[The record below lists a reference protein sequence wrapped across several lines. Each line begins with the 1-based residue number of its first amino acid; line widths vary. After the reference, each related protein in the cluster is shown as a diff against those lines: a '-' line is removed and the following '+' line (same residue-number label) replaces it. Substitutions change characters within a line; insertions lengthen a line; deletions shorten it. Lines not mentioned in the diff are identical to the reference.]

1 MADKDKKMKTTLRIV
16 GEINIE
22 TLKTFLD
29 ETDEIMEEYE
39 RFKAEASMI
48 KPELLQ
54 KFPPIT
60 VEISSY
66 GGCTDCGSAIIHRMD
81 EMKNMGIEVNTHAH
95 FCYSMAFIIFVNG
108 MKRTGDKLS
117 KFMNHGSASL
127 NRGYVEEQRAS
138 VEFSTKCDEQ
148 FEQIIYDNTNMSKER
163 VEKARLCY
171 DWILYDEAVELGIIN
186 YYEGCEKQ
194 VEEEM
199 DRVSDALESAL
210 EVFSQLLGM
219 EKEDGFDL
227 MLDLLAPI
235 YEEIEEVKDKEEV
248 ETTEDEEDKNELSET
263 LGEILNKA
271 MDEDKVKIND
281 SNSKKDTDE
290 VPAHIFDI
298 IRLEDEVMEEVMEEL
313 KDIRN
318 ADYDGCYCGS
328 WSIYI
333 DDLGYLTLDSSCRK
347 SGNCPDGKEYHID
360 EEVYILDRD
369 VRMDDDAEILFEIEP
384 DQALKI
390 VNMAYSTLYKDCGMD
405 EFGNYLKRKGE

>member
-235 YEEIEEVKDKEEV
+235 YEEVEEVKDKEEV
-248 ETTEDEEDKNELSET
+248 ETTEDKEDKNELSEV
-263 LGEILNKA
+263 LGEILDKA

-281 SNSKKDTDE
+281 SKKDTDE
-290 VPAHIFDI
+290 VPAHTFDI
-298 IRLEDEVMEEVMEEL
+298 IRLEDEVMEKVAEEL

-318 ADYDGCYCGS
+318 ADYDGCYCGN

-333 DDLGYLTLDSSCRK
+333 DDLGYLTLTSSCRK
-347 SGNCPDGKEYHID
+347 SGKCPDGKEYHID
-360 EEVYILDRD
+360 EKVYILDKNII
-369 VRMDDDAEILFEIEP
+369 MEDDAEVLFEIEH

-390 VNMAYSTLYKDCGMD
+390 VNLAYLTLYADCGMD

>member
-81 EMKNMGIEVNTHAH
+81 EMKNMGIEVNTHCH
-95 FCYSMAFIIFVNG
+95 FAYSMAFIIFVNG

-235 YEEIEEVKDKEEV
+235 YEEVEEVKDKEEV
-248 ETTEDEEDKNELSET
+248 ETTEDKEDKNELSEV
-263 LGEILNKA
+263 LGEILDKA
-271 MDEDKVKIND
+271 MDEDEVKIND
-281 SNSKKDTDE
+281 SKKDTDE
-290 VPAHIFDI
+290 VPTHTFDI
-298 IRLEDEVMEEVMEEL
+298 IRLEDEVMGEVMKEL
-313 KDIRN
+313 KDITN
-318 ADYDGCYCGS
+318 ADYDGCYCGN

-333 DDLGYLTLDSSCRK
+333 DNLGYLTLSSSCRK
-347 SGNCPDGKEYHID
+347 GDNCPDGKEYHID
-360 EEVYILDRD
+360 EKVYILDKNII
-369 VRMDDDAEILFEIEP
+369 MEDDAVVLFEIEH

-390 VNMAYSTLYKDCGMD
+390 VNLAYLTLYADCGMD

>member
-29 ETDEIMEEYE
+29 ETDEIIEEYE

-81 EMKNMGIEVNTHAH
+81 EMKNIGIEVNTHCH
-95 FCYSMAFIIFVNG
+95 FAYSMAFIIFVNG

-127 NRGYVEEQRAS
+127 NRGYVEEQRVS

-171 DWILYDEAVELGIIN
+171 DWILYNEAVELGIIN

-219 EKEDGFDL
+219 GKEDGFDL

-235 YEEIEEVKDKEEV
+235 YEEVKEVKDKEEV

-290 VPAHIFDI
+290 VPAHTFDI

>member
-81 EMKNMGIEVNTHAH
+81 EMKNMGIEVNTHCH
-95 FCYSMAFIIFVNG
+95 FAYSMAFIIFVNG

-163 VEKARLCY
+163 VERARLCY

-235 YEEIEEVKDKEEV
+235 YEEVEEVKDKEEV
-248 ETTEDEEDKNELSET
+248 ETTEDKEDKNELSEV
-263 LGEILNKA
+263 LGEILDKA

-281 SNSKKDTDE
+281 SKKDTDE
-290 VPAHIFDI
+290 VPARTFDI
-298 IRLEDEVMEEVMEEL
+298 ITLKDEVMEEVKEEL
-313 KDIRN
+313 KDITN
-318 ADYDGCYCGS
+318 ADYDGCYCGN

-333 DDLGYLTLDSSCRK
+333 DNLGYLTLSSSCRK
-347 SGNCPDGKEYHID
+347 GDDCPDGKEYHID
-360 EEVYILDRD
+360 EKVYILDKNII
-369 VRMDDDAEILFEIEP
+369 MEDDAVVLFEIEH

>member
-66 GGCTDCGSAIIHRMD
+66 GGCTDCGTAIIHRMD
-81 EMKNMGIEVNTHAH
+81 EMKNMGIEVNTHCH
-95 FCYSMAFIIFVNG
+95 FAYSMAFIIFVNG

-148 FEQIIYDNTNMSKER
+148 FEQIIYDNTNMPKER

-235 YEEIEEVKDKEEV
+235 YEEVEEVKDKEEV
-248 ETTEDEEDKNELSET
+248 ETTEDKEDKNELSEV
-263 LGEILNKA
+263 LGEILDKA

-281 SNSKKDTDE
+281 SKKDTDE
-290 VPAHIFDI
+290 VPAHTFDI
-298 IRLEDEVMEEVMEEL
+298 IRLEDEVMGEVMKEL
-313 KDIRN
+313 KDITN

-347 SGNCPDGKEYHID
+347 SSNCPDGKEYHID

-369 VRMDDDAEILFEIEP
+369 VHIDDDAEILFEIEP

>member
-66 GGCTDCGSAIIHRMD
+66 GGCTDCGTAIIHRMD
-81 EMKNMGIEVNTHAH
+81 EMKNMGIEVNTHCH
-95 FCYSMAFIIFVNG
+95 FAYSMAFIIFVNG

-235 YEEIEEVKDKEEV
+235 YEEVEEVKDKEEV
-248 ETTEDEEDKNELSET
+248 ETTEDKEDKNELSEV
-263 LGEILNKA
+263 LGEILDKA

-281 SNSKKDTDE
+281 SKKDTDE
-290 VPAHIFDI
+290 VPACTFDI
-298 IRLEDEVMEEVMEEL
+298 ITLKDEVMEEVKEEL
-313 KDIRN
+313 KDITN
-318 ADYDGCYCGS
+318 ADYDGCYCGN

-333 DDLGYLTLDSSCRK
+333 DNLGYLTLSSSCRK
-347 SGNCPDGKEYHID
+347 GDNCPDGKEYHID
-360 EEVYILDRD
+360 EKVYILDKNII
-369 VRMDDDAEILFEIEP
+369 MEDDAVVLFEIEH

-390 VNMAYSTLYKDCGMD
+390 VNLAYLTLYADCGMD

>member
-39 RFKAEASMI
+39 RFKTEASMI

-66 GGCTDCGSAIIHRMD
+66 GGCTDCGTAIIHRMD
-81 EMKNMGIEVNTHAH
+81 EMKNMGIEVNTHCH
-95 FCYSMAFIIFVNG
+95 FAYSMAFIIFVNG

-148 FEQIIYDNTNMSKER
+148 FEQIIYDNTNMPKER

-235 YEEIEEVKDKEEV
+235 YEEVEEVKDKEEV
-248 ETTEDEEDKNELSET
+248 ETTEDKEDKNELSEV
-263 LGEILNKA
+263 LGEILDKA
-271 MDEDKVKIND
+271 MDEDKVK
-281 SNSKKDTDE
+281 DTDE
-290 VPAHIFDI
+290 VPAHTFDI
-298 IRLEDEVMEEVMEEL
+298 IRLEDEVMERVTEEL
-313 KDIRN
+313 KDITN
-318 ADYDGCYCGS
+318 ADYDGCYCGN

-333 DDLGYLTLDSSCRK
+333 DNLGYLTLSSSCRK
-347 SGNCPDGKEYHID
+347 GDNCPDGKEYHID
-360 EEVYILDRD
+360 EKVYILDKNIIMEDD
-369 VRMDDDAEILFEIEP
+369 VEILFEIEP

>member
-95 FCYSMAFIIFVNG
+95 FCYSMAFIIYVNG

-148 FEQIIYDNTNMSKER
+148 FEQIIYDNTNMPKER

-235 YEEIEEVKDKEEV
+235 YEEVEEVKDKEEV
-248 ETTEDEEDKNELSET
+248 ETTEDKEDKNELSEV
-263 LGEILNKA
+263 LGEILDKA

-281 SNSKKDTDE
+281 SKKDTDE
-290 VPAHIFDI
+290 VPTHTFDI
-298 IRLEDEVMEEVMEEL
+298 IRLEDEVMEKVAEEL

-318 ADYDGCYCGS
+318 ADYDGCYCGN

-333 DDLGYLTLDSSCRK
+333 DDLGYLTLTSSCRK
-347 SGNCPDGKEYHID
+347 SDECPDGKEYHID
-360 EEVYILDRD
+360 EKVYILDKNII
-369 VRMDDDAEILFEIEP
+369 MEDDAVVLFEIEH

-390 VNMAYSTLYKDCGMD
+390 VNLAYLTLYADCGMD

>member
-66 GGCTDCGSAIIHRMD
+66 GGCTDCGTAIIHRMD
-81 EMKNMGIEVNTHAH
+81 EMKNMGIEVNTHCH
-95 FCYSMAFIIFVNG
+95 FAYSMAFIIFVNG

-148 FEQIIYDNTNMSKER
+148 FEQIIYDNTNMPKER

-235 YEEIEEVKDKEEV
+235 YEEVEEVKDKEEV
-248 ETTEDEEDKNELSET
+248 ETTKDKEDKNELSEV
-263 LGEILNKA
+263 LGEILDKA
-271 MDEDKVKIND
+271 MDEDKVK
-281 SNSKKDTDE
+281 DTDE
-290 VPAHIFDI
+290 VPARTFDI
-298 IRLEDEVMEEVMEEL
+298 ITLKDEVMEEVKEEL
-313 KDIRN
+313 KDITN
-318 ADYDGCYCGS
+318 ADYDGCYCGN

-333 DDLGYLTLDSSCRK
+333 DNLGYLTLSSSCRK
-347 SGNCPDGKEYHID
+347 GDNCPDGKEYHID
-360 EEVYILDRD
+360 EKVYILDKNII
-369 VRMDDDAEILFEIEP
+369 MEDDAEILFEIEP

-390 VNMAYSTLYKDCGMD
+390 VNLAYLTLYADCGMD

>member
-60 VEISSY
+60 VEISSF

-95 FCYSMAFIIFVNG
+95 FCYSMAFIIYVNG

-148 FEQIIYDNTNMSKER
+148 FEQIIYDNTNMPKER

-235 YEEIEEVKDKEEV
+235 YEEVEEVKDKEEV
-248 ETTEDEEDKNELSET
+248 ETTEDKEDKNELSEV

-271 MDEDKVKIND
+271 MDEDEVKIND
-281 SNSKKDTDE
+281 SKKDTDE
-290 VPAHIFDI
+290 VPARTFDI
-298 IRLEDEVMEEVMEEL
+298 ITLKDEVMEEVKEEL
-313 KDIRN
+313 KDITN
-318 ADYDGCYCGS
+318 ADYDGCYCGN

-333 DDLGYLTLDSSCRK
+333 DNLGYLTLSSSCRK
-347 SGNCPDGKEYHID
+347 GDNCPDGKEYHID
-360 EEVYILDRD
+360 EKVYILDKNIIMEDD
-369 VRMDDDAEILFEIEP
+369 VVVLFEIEP

-390 VNMAYSTLYKDCGMD
+390 VNMAYLTLYADCGMD

>member
-81 EMKNMGIEVNTHAH
+81 EMKNMGIEVNTHCH
-95 FCYSMAFIIFVNG
+95 FAYSMAFIIFVNG

-235 YEEIEEVKDKEEV
+235 YEEVEEVKDKEEV
-248 ETTEDEEDKNELSET
+248 ETTEDKEDKNELSEV
-263 LGEILNKA
+263 LGEILDKA

-281 SNSKKDTDE
+281 SKKDTDE
-290 VPAHIFDI
+290 VPTHTFDI
-298 IRLEDEVMEEVMEEL
+298 IRLEDEVMEEVTKEL
-313 KDIRN
+313 KDITN
-318 ADYDGCYCGS
+318 ADYDGCYCGN

-333 DDLGYLTLDSSCRK
+333 DNLGYLTLSSSCRK
-347 SGNCPDGKEYHID
+347 GDNCPDGKEYHID
-360 EEVYILDRD
+360 EKVYILDKNII
-369 VRMDDDAEILFEIEP
+369 MEDDAVVLFEIEP
-384 DQALKI
+384 DQALRI
-390 VNMAYSTLYKDCGMD
+390 VNMAYLTLYADCGMD

>member
-81 EMKNMGIEVNTHAH
+81 EMKNMGIEVNTHCH
-95 FCYSMAFIIFVNG
+95 FAYSMAFIIFVNG

-148 FEQIIYDNTNMSKER
+148 FEQIIYDNTNMPKER

-235 YEEIEEVKDKEEV
+235 YEEVEEVKDKEEV
-248 ETTEDEEDKNELSET
+248 ETTEDKEDKNELSEV
-263 LGEILNKA
+263 LGEILDKA
-271 MDEDKVKIND
+271 MDEDKVK
-281 SNSKKDTDE
+281 DTDE
-290 VPAHIFDI
+290 VPAHTFDI
-298 IRLEDEVMEEVMEEL
+298 IRLEDEVMERVTEEL
-313 KDIRN
+313 KDITN
-318 ADYDGCYCGS
+318 ADYDGCYCGN

-333 DDLGYLTLDSSCRK
+333 DNLGYLTLSSSCRK
-347 SGNCPDGKEYHID
+347 GDNCPDGKEYHID
-360 EEVYILDRD
+360 EKVYILDKNIIMEDD
-369 VRMDDDAEILFEIEP
+369 VEILFEIEP

>member
-81 EMKNMGIEVNTHAH
+81 EMKNMGIEVNTHCH
-95 FCYSMAFIIFVNG
+95 FAYSMAFIIFVNG

-163 VEKARLCY
+163 VERARLCY

-235 YEEIEEVKDKEEV
+235 YEEVEEVKDKEEV
-248 ETTEDEEDKNELSET
+248 ETTEDKEDKNELSEV
-263 LGEILNKA
+263 LGEILDKA
-271 MDEDKVKIND
+271 MDEDKVK
-281 SNSKKDTDE
+281 DTDE
-290 VPAHIFDI
+290 VPAHTFDI
-298 IRLEDEVMEEVMEEL
+298 ITLKDEVMEEVKEEL
-313 KDIRN
+313 KDITN
-318 ADYDGCYCGS
+318 ADYDGCYCGN

-333 DDLGYLTLDSSCRK
+333 DNLGYLTLSSSCRK
-347 SGNCPDGKEYHID
+347 GDNCPDGKEYHID
-360 EEVYILDRD
+360 EKVYILDKNII
-369 VRMDDDAEILFEIEP
+369 MEDDAEILFEIEP

-390 VNMAYSTLYKDCGMD
+390 VNMAYSTLYRDCGMD

>member
-95 FCYSMAFIIFVNG
+95 FCYSMAFIIYVNG

-235 YEEIEEVKDKEEV
+235 YEEVEEVKDKEEI
-248 ETTEDEEDKNELSET
+248 ETTEDKEDKNELSET

-271 MDEDKVKIND
+271 MDEDEVKIND
-281 SNSKKDTDE
+281 SKKDTDE
-290 VPAHIFDI
+290 VPARTFDI
-298 IRLEDEVMEEVMEEL
+298 ITLKDEVMEEVKEEL
-313 KDIRN
+313 KDITN
-318 ADYDGCYCGS
+318 ADYDGCYCGN

-333 DDLGYLTLDSSCRK
+333 DNLGYLTLSSSCRK
-347 SGNCPDGKEYHID
+347 GDNCPDGKEYHID
-360 EEVYILDRD
+360 EKVYILDKNIIMEDD
-369 VRMDDDAEILFEIEP
+369 VVVLFEIEH

>member
-66 GGCTDCGSAIIHRMD
+66 GGCTDCGTAIIHRMD
-81 EMKNMGIEVNTHAH
+81 EMKNMGIEVNTHCH
-95 FCYSMAFIIFVNG
+95 FAYSMAFIIFVNG

-148 FEQIIYDNTNMSKER
+148 FEQIIYDNTNMPKER

-235 YEEIEEVKDKEEV
+235 YEEVEEVKDKEEA

-271 MDEDKVKIND
+271 MDEDKVKVND
-281 SNSKKDTDE
+281 SKKDTDE
-290 VPAHIFDI
+290 VSARTFDI
-298 IRLEDEVMEEVMEEL
+298 IRLEDEVMGEVMKEL
-313 KDIRN
+313 KDITN

-369 VRMDDDAEILFEIEP
+369 VHIDDDAEILFEIEP

-390 VNMAYSTLYKDCGMD
+390 VNMAYLTLYADCGMD

>member
-66 GGCTDCGSAIIHRMD
+66 GGCTDCGTAIIHRMD
-81 EMKNMGIEVNTHAH
+81 EMKNMGIEVNTHCH
-95 FCYSMAFIIFVNG
+95 FAYSMAFIIFVNG

-163 VEKARLCY
+163 VERARLCY

-235 YEEIEEVKDKEEV
+235 YEEVEEVKDKEEV
-248 ETTEDEEDKNELSET
+248 ETTEDKEDKNELSEV
-263 LGEILNKA
+263 LGEILDKA
-271 MDEDKVKIND
+271 MDEDKVK
-281 SNSKKDTDE
+281 DTDE
-290 VPAHIFDI
+290 VPAHTFDI
-298 IRLEDEVMEEVMEEL
+298 IRLEDEVMERVTEEL
-313 KDIRN
+313 KDITN
-318 ADYDGCYCGS
+318 ADYDGCYCGN

-333 DDLGYLTLDSSCRK
+333 DNLGYVTLSSSCRK
-347 SGNCPDGKEYHID
+347 GDNCPDGKEYHID
-360 EEVYILDRD
+360 EKVYILDKNIIMEDD
-369 VRMDDDAEILFEIEP
+369 VEILFEIEH

-390 VNMAYSTLYKDCGMD
+390 VNLAYLTLYADCGMD

>member
-66 GGCTDCGSAIIHRMD
+66 GGCTDCGSTIIHRMD
-81 EMKNMGIEVNTHAH
+81 EMKNMGIEVNTHCH
-95 FCYSMAFIIFVNG
+95 FAYSMAFIIFVNG

-148 FEQIIYDNTNMSKER
+148 FEQIIYDNTNMPKER

-235 YEEIEEVKDKEEV
+235 YEEVEEVKDKEEA

-271 MDEDKVKIND
+271 MGEDEVKIND
-281 SNSKKDTDE
+281 SKKDTDE
-290 VPAHIFDI
+290 VPARTFDI
-298 IRLEDEVMEEVMEEL
+298 ITLKDEVMEEVKEEL
-313 KDIRN
+313 KDITN
-318 ADYDGCYCGS
+318 ADYDGCYCGN

-333 DDLGYLTLDSSCRK
+333 DNLGYLTLSSSCRK
-347 SGNCPDGKEYHID
+347 GDNCPDGKEYHID
-360 EEVYILDRD
+360 EKVYILDKNII
-369 VRMDDDAEILFEIEP
+369 MEDDAVVLFEIEH

-390 VNMAYSTLYKDCGMD
+390 VNLAYLTLYADSGMD

>member
-81 EMKNMGIEVNTHAH
+81 EMKNMGIEVNTHCH
-95 FCYSMAFIIFVNG
+95 FAYSMAFIIFVNG

-235 YEEIEEVKDKEEV
+235 YEEVEEVKDKEEV

-271 MDEDKVKIND
+271 MDEDEVKVND
-281 SNSKKDTDE
+281 SKKDTDE
-290 VPAHIFDI
+290 VPAHTFDI
-298 IRLEDEVMEEVMEEL
+298 IRLEDEVMGEVMKEL
-313 KDIRN
+313 KDITN

-347 SGNCPDGKEYHID
+347 SSNCPDGKEYHID

-369 VRMDDDAEILFEIEP
+369 VHIDDDAEILFEIEP

-390 VNMAYSTLYKDCGMD
+390 VNMAYLTLYADCGID

>member
-66 GGCTDCGSAIIHRMD
+66 GGCTDCGTAIIHRMD
-81 EMKNMGIEVNTHAH
+81 EMKNMGIEVNTHCH
-95 FCYSMAFIIFVNG
+95 FAYSMAFIIFVNG

-163 VEKARLCY
+163 VERARLCY

-235 YEEIEEVKDKEEV
+235 YEEVEEVKDKEEV
-248 ETTEDEEDKNELSET
+248 ETTEDKEDKNELSEV
-263 LGEILNKA
+263 LGEILDKA
-271 MDEDKVKIND
+271 MDEDKVKVND
-281 SNSKKDTDE
+281 SKKDTDE
-290 VPAHIFDI
+290 VSARTFDI
-298 IRLEDEVMEEVMEEL
+298 IRLEDEVMGEVMKEL
-313 KDIRN
+313 KDITN
-318 ADYDGCYCGS
+318 ADYDGCYCGN

-333 DDLGYLTLDSSCRK
+333 DNLGYLTLSSSCRK
-347 SGNCPDGKEYHID
+347 GDNCPDGKEYHID
-360 EEVYILDRD
+360 EKVYILDKNII
-369 VRMDDDAEILFEIEP
+369 MEDDAVVLFEIEH

>member
-66 GGCTDCGSAIIHRMD
+66 GGCTDCGTAIIHRMD
-81 EMKNMGIEVNTHAH
+81 EMKNMGIEVNTHCH
-95 FCYSMAFIIFVNG
+95 FAYSMAFIIFVNG

-163 VEKARLCY
+163 VERARLCY

-235 YEEIEEVKDKEEV
+235 YEEVEEVKDKEEV
-248 ETTEDEEDKNELSET
+248 ETTEDKEDKNELSEV
-263 LGEILNKA
+263 LGEILDKA
-271 MDEDKVKIND
+271 MDEDKVK
-281 SNSKKDTDE
+281 DTDE
-290 VPAHIFDI
+290 VPAHTFDI
-298 IRLEDEVMEEVMEEL
+298 IRLEDEVMERVTEEL
-313 KDIRN
+313 KDITN
-318 ADYDGCYCGS
+318 ADYDGCYCGN

-333 DDLGYLTLDSSCRK
+333 DNLGYLTLSSSCRK
-347 SGNCPDGKEYHID
+347 GDNCPDGKEYHID
-360 EEVYILDRD
+360 EKVYILDKNIIMEDD
-369 VRMDDDAEILFEIEP
+369 VEILFEIEP

>member
-1 MADKDKKMKTTLRIV
+1 
-16 GEINIE
+16 
-22 TLKTFLD
+22 
-29 ETDEIMEEYE
+29 
-39 RFKAEASMI
+39 
-48 KPELLQ
+48 
-54 KFPPIT
+54 
-60 VEISSY
+60 
-66 GGCTDCGSAIIHRMD
+66 
-81 EMKNMGIEVNTHAH
+81 MGIEVNTHAH
-95 FCYSMAFIIFVNG
+95 FCYSMAFIIYVNG

-235 YEEIEEVKDKEEV
+235 YEEVEEVKDKEEV
-248 ETTEDEEDKNELSET
+248 ETTEDKEDKNELSEV
-263 LGEILNKA
+263 LGEILDKA
-271 MDEDKVKIND
+271 MDEDEVKIND
-281 SNSKKDTDE
+281 SKKDTDE
-290 VPAHIFDI
+290 VPTHTFDI
-298 IRLEDEVMEEVMEEL
+298 ITLKDEVMEEVKEEL
-313 KDIRN
+313 KDITN
-318 ADYDGCYCGS
+318 ADYDGCYCGN

-333 DDLGYLTLDSSCRK
+333 DNLGYLTLSSSCRK
-347 SGNCPDGKEYHID
+347 GDNCPDGKEYHID
-360 EEVYILDRD
+360 EKVYILDKNII
-369 VRMDDDAEILFEIEP
+369 MEDDAVVLFEIEH

-390 VNMAYSTLYKDCGMD
+390 VNLAYLTLYADCGMD

>member
-66 GGCTDCGSAIIHRMD
+66 GGCTDCGTAIIHRMD
-81 EMKNMGIEVNTHAH
+81 EMKNMGIEVNTHCH
-95 FCYSMAFIIFVNG
+95 FAYSMAFIIFVNG

-148 FEQIIYDNTNMSKER
+148 FEQIIYDNTNMPKER

-235 YEEIEEVKDKEEV
+235 YEEAEEVKDKEEA

-263 LGEILNKA
+263 LGEILDKA
-271 MDEDKVKIND
+271 MDEDEVKIND
-281 SNSKKDTDE
+281 SKKDTDE
-290 VPAHIFDI
+290 VPAHTFDI
-298 IRLEDEVMEEVMEEL
+298 ITLKDEVMEEVKEEL
-313 KDIRN
+313 KDITN
-318 ADYDGCYCGS
+318 ADYDGCYCGN

-333 DDLGYLTLDSSCRK
+333 DNLGYLTLSSSCRK
-347 SGNCPDGKEYHID
+347 GDNCPDGKEYHID
-360 EEVYILDRD
+360 EKVYILDKNII
-369 VRMDDDAEILFEIEP
+369 MEDDAEILFEIEP
-384 DQALKI
+384 DQALRI
-390 VNMAYSTLYKDCGMD
+390 VNMAYLTLYADCGMD

>member
-1 MADKDKKMKTTLRIV
+1 MADKDKKMKTTLRIT

-29 ETDEIMEEYE
+29 ETDEIIEEYE

-81 EMKNMGIEVNTHAH
+81 EMKNMGIEVNTHCH
-95 FCYSMAFIIFVNG
+95 FAYSMAFIIFVNG

-148 FEQIIYDNTNMSKER
+148 FEQIIYDNTNMPKER

-235 YEEIEEVKDKEEV
+235 YEEVEEVKDKEEV
-248 ETTEDEEDKNELSET
+248 ETTEDKEDKNELSEV
-263 LGEILNKA
+263 LGEILDKA
-271 MDEDKVKIND
+271 MDEDKVK
-281 SNSKKDTDE
+281 DTDE
-290 VPAHIFDI
+290 VPAHTFDI
-298 IRLEDEVMEEVMEEL
+298 IRLEDEVMERVTEEL
-313 KDIRN
+313 KDITN
-318 ADYDGCYCGS
+318 ADYDGCYCGN

-333 DDLGYLTLDSSCRK
+333 DNLGYLTLSSSCRK
-347 SGNCPDGKEYHID
+347 GDNCPDGKEYHID
-360 EEVYILDRD
+360 EKVYILDKNIIMEDD
-369 VRMDDDAEILFEIEP
+369 VEILFEIEP

>member
-81 EMKNMGIEVNTHAH
+81 EMKNMGIEVNTHCH
-95 FCYSMAFIIFVNG
+95 FAYSMAFIIFVNG

-148 FEQIIYDNTNMSKER
+148 FEQIIYDNTNMPKER

-235 YEEIEEVKDKEEV
+235 YEEVEEVKDKEEA

-271 MDEDKVKIND
+271 MGEDEVKIND
-281 SNSKKDTDE
+281 SKKDTDE
-290 VPAHIFDI
+290 VPARTFDI
-298 IRLEDEVMEEVMEEL
+298 ITLKDEVMEEVAEEL

-318 ADYDGCYCGS
+318 ADYDGCYCGN

-333 DDLGYLTLDSSCRK
+333 DDLGYLTLTSSCRK
-347 SGNCPDGKEYHID
+347 SGECPDGKEYHID
-360 EEVYILDRD
+360 EKVYILDKNIIMEDD
-369 VRMDDDAEILFEIEP
+369 VVVLFEIEH

>member
-39 RFKAEASMI
+39 RFKTEASMI

-81 EMKNMGIEVNTHAH
+81 EMKNMGIEVNTHCH
-95 FCYSMAFIIFVNG
+95 FAYSMAFIIFVNG

-148 FEQIIYDNTNMSKER
+148 FEQIIYDNTNMPKER

-235 YEEIEEVKDKEEV
+235 YEEVEEVKGEEV
-248 ETTEDEEDKNELSET
+248 ETADCELKDEGVEVIDDEEDKDENKLSKT
-263 LGEILNKA
+263 LGEVLSKA
-271 MDEDKVKIND
+271 MDEL
-281 SNSKKDTDE
+281 
-290 VPAHIFDI
+290 PARAFDI
-298 IRLEDEVMEEVMEEL
+298 IKLEDEVMEKVAEEL

-318 ADYDGCYCGS
+318 ADYDGCYCGN

-333 DDLGYLTLDSSCRK
+333 DNLGYLTLSSSCRK
-347 SGNCPDGKEYHID
+347 GDNCPDGKEYHID
-360 EEVYILDRD
+360 EKVYILDKNII
-369 VRMDDDAEILFEIEP
+369 MEDDAIVLFEIEP
-384 DQALKI
+384 NQASKI
-390 VNMAYSTLYKDCGMD
+390 VNLAYLTLYADCGMD

>member
-66 GGCTDCGSAIIHRMD
+66 GGCTDCGTAIIHRMD
-81 EMKNMGIEVNTHAH
+81 EMKNMGIEVNTHCH
-95 FCYSMAFIIFVNG
+95 FAYSMAFIIFVNG

-148 FEQIIYDNTNMSKER
+148 FEQIIYDNTNMPKER

-235 YEEIEEVKDKEEV
+235 YEEVEEVKDKEEA
-248 ETTEDEEDKNELSET
+248 ETTEDEEDKNELSEV
-263 LGEILNKA
+263 LGEILDKA
-271 MDEDKVKIND
+271 MDEDKVK
-281 SNSKKDTDE
+281 DTDE
-290 VPAHIFDI
+290 VPAHTFDI
-298 IRLEDEVMEEVMEEL
+298 IRLEDEVMERVTEEL
-313 KDIRN
+313 KDITN
-318 ADYDGCYCGS
+318 ADYDGCYCGN

-333 DDLGYLTLDSSCRK
+333 DNLGYLTLSSSCRK
-347 SGNCPDGKEYHID
+347 GDNCPDGKEYHID
-360 EEVYILDRD
+360 EKVYILDKNII
-369 VRMDDDAEILFEIEP
+369 MEDDAVVLFEIEH

-390 VNMAYSTLYKDCGMD
+390 VNLAYLTLYADCGMD

>member
-81 EMKNMGIEVNTHAH
+81 EMKNMGIEVNTHCH
-95 FCYSMAFIIFVNG
+95 FAYSMAFIIFVNG

-148 FEQIIYDNTNMSKER
+148 FEQIIYDNTNMPKER

-235 YEEIEEVKDKEEV
+235 YEEVEEVKDKEEV
-248 ETTEDEEDKNELSET
+248 ETTEDKEDKNELSET

-271 MDEDKVKIND
+271 MDEDEVKIND
-281 SNSKKDTDE
+281 SKKDTDE
-290 VPAHIFDI
+290 VPAHTFDI
-298 IRLEDEVMEEVMEEL
+298 IRLEDEVMGEVMKEL
-313 KDIRN
+313 KDITN

-347 SGNCPDGKEYHID
+347 SSNCPDGKEYHID

-369 VRMDDDAEILFEIEP
+369 VHIDDDAEILFEIEP

-390 VNMAYSTLYKDCGMD
+390 VNMAYLTLYADCGMD

>member
-81 EMKNMGIEVNTHAH
+81 EMKNMGIEVNTHCH
-95 FCYSMAFIIFVNG
+95 FAYSMAFIIFVNG

-148 FEQIIYDNTNMSKER
+148 FEQIIYDNTNMPKER

-235 YEEIEEVKDKEEV
+235 YEEVEEVKDKEEV
-248 ETTEDEEDKNELSET
+248 ETTEDKEDKNELSEV
-263 LGEILNKA
+263 LGEILDKA

-281 SNSKKDTDE
+281 SKKDTDE
-290 VPAHIFDI
+290 VPVHTFDI
-298 IRLEDEVMEEVMEEL
+298 IRLEDEVMGEVMKEL
-313 KDIRN
+313 KDITN

-360 EEVYILDRD
+360 EEVYILDKD
-369 VRMDDDAEILFEIEP
+369 VHIDDDAEILFEIEP

-390 VNMAYSTLYKDCGMD
+390 VNMAYLTLYADCGMD

>member
-66 GGCTDCGSAIIHRMD
+66 GGCTDCGTAIIHRMD

-235 YEEIEEVKDKEEV
+235 YEEVEEVKDKEEV
-248 ETTEDEEDKNELSET
+248 ETTEDKEDKNELSEV
-263 LGEILNKA
+263 LGEILDKA

-281 SNSKKDTDE
+281 SKKDTDE
-290 VPAHIFDI
+290 VPARTFDI
-298 IRLEDEVMEEVMEEL
+298 ITLKDEVMEEVKEEL
-313 KDIRN
+313 KDITN
-318 ADYDGCYCGS
+318 ADYDGCYCGN

-333 DDLGYLTLDSSCRK
+333 DNLGYLTLSSSCRK
-347 SGNCPDGKEYHID
+347 GDNCPDGKEYHID
-360 EEVYILDRD
+360 EKVYILDKNII
-369 VRMDDDAEILFEIEP
+369 MEDDAVVLFEIEH

-390 VNMAYSTLYKDCGMD
+390 VNLAYLTLYADCGMD

>member
-66 GGCTDCGSAIIHRMD
+66 GGCTDCGTAIIHRMD
-81 EMKNMGIEVNTHAH
+81 EMKNMGIEVNTHCH
-95 FCYSMAFIIFVNG
+95 FAYSMAFIIFVNG

-148 FEQIIYDNTNMSKER
+148 FEQIIYDNTNMPKER

-235 YEEIEEVKDKEEV
+235 YEEVEEVKDKEEV
-248 ETTEDEEDKNELSET
+248 ETTEDKEDKNELSEV
-263 LGEILNKA
+263 LGEILDKA
-271 MDEDKVKIND
+271 MDEDKVK
-281 SNSKKDTDE
+281 DTDE
-290 VPAHIFDI
+290 VPAHTFDI
-298 IRLEDEVMEEVMEEL
+298 IRLEDEVMERVTEEL
-313 KDIRN
+313 KDITN
-318 ADYDGCYCGS
+318 ADYDGCYCGN

-333 DDLGYLTLDSSCRK
+333 DNLGYLTLSSSCRK
-347 SGNCPDGKEYHID
+347 GDNCPDGKEYHID
-360 EEVYILDRD
+360 EKVYILDKNIIMEDD
-369 VRMDDDAEILFEIEP
+369 VEILFEIEP